1 MMNNSARGEPT
12 GIGGLQVAAGGLVA
26 GGVFV
31 AAALSMFKKC
41 PPNKIM
47 VVYGMGQNRIVSHGG
62 AWVLPQLQMHQFL
75 SLEPVALDIPLK
87 GALSLEKIRV
97 NVPSVFTYA
106 VGKGEGIKQNAA
118 ERLLGLEPHQI
129 DHQAEEIIIGQMRGV
144 LASLTIE
151 QINRDREAFITEV
164 QEHCAVELNKLGL
177 VLLNTNVQNITDDSG
192 VIDALGRKAAETARQ
207 EALVD
212 VATAERMGEI
222 GISEQKRQQDITVS
236 ENMKERE
243 IGVRGAM
250 REQEVRLQQLEAEEL
265 VEVNLAKTKK
275 AESDAHLAARSAEFS
290 QMAQI
295 AEKEAVAAIS
305 RADAVAQTLAAEA
318 RGKQNEADIRADVEA
333 KANAEKA
340 KMIVDA
346 SAKAEE
352 AVLIANGQ
360 AAAQFAI
367 ADAAARAE
375 FEMLS
380 KKAAGF
386 KAIVDACGGSD
397 QAYRMMLLDHLDVLA
412 ETSATAISNIKFDKV
427 VVWDGAG
434 GGGKGGDAVPNFIRG
449 IAGSLPPTLEVLK
462 DIAGVDL
469 QLPGMANKSQPDM
482 QAITQMIAD
491 AKGEVIGEAIEEA
504 KAETKNL

>member
-1 MMNNSARGEPT
+1 
-12 GIGGLQVAAGGLVA
+12 
-26 GGVFV
+26 
-31 AAALSMFKKC
+31 
-41 PPNKIM
+41 
-47 VVYGMGQNRIVSHGG
+47 
-62 AWVLPQLQMHQFL
+62 
-75 SLEPVALDIPLK
+75 
-87 GALSLEKIRV
+87 
-97 NVPSVFTYA
+97 
-106 VGKGEGIKQNAA
+106 
-118 ERLLGLEPHQI
+118 
-129 DHQAEEIIIGQMRGV
+129 
-144 LASLTIE
+144 
-151 QINRDREAFITEV
+151 
-164 QEHCAVELNKLGL
+164 
-177 VLLNTNVQNITDDSG
+177 
-192 VIDALGRKAAETARQ
+192 
-207 EALVD
+207 
-212 VATAERMGEI
+212 MGEI

-243 IGVRGAM
+243 IGVRSAM
-250 REQEVRLQQLEAEEL
+250 REQEVRLQQLEADEL

-275 AESDAHLAARSAEFS
+275 AESDAHLAARTAEFS

-305 RADAVAQTLAAEA
+305 RADANAQTLAAEA

-346 SAKAEE
+346 TAKAEE
-352 AVLIANGQ
+352 AKLIANGQ

-380 KKAAGF
+380 KKAAGL

-434 GGGKGGDAVPNFIRG
+434 GGSGGKGGDAVPNFIRG

-469 QLPGMANKSQPDM
+469 RLPGMDNKSQPDM
-482 QAITQMIAD
+482 QALTQMIAD
-491 AKGEVIGEAIEEA
+491 AKEEAIGEAIEE
-504 KAETKNL
+504 TKNL